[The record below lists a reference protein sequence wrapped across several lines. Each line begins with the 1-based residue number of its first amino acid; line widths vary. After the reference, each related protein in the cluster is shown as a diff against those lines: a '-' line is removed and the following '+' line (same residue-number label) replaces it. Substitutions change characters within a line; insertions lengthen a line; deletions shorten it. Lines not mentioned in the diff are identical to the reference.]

1 MVYSILVS
9 EMASV
14 GDEKATYQRRAEKRK
29 AEKAIPI
36 APPTI
41 KSIAVSLSIAASFKW
56 NLAVTNPCLRLRK
69 GS

>member
-9 EMASV
+9 GVASV
-14 GDEKATYQRRAEKRK
+14 GDEKATYQRRAEKRR

-36 APPTI
+36 ALPTM
-41 KSIAVSLSIAASFKW
+41 KSIAVSLSIAASRKW
-56 NLAVTNPCLRLRK
+56 NLAMTNPYFRLRK